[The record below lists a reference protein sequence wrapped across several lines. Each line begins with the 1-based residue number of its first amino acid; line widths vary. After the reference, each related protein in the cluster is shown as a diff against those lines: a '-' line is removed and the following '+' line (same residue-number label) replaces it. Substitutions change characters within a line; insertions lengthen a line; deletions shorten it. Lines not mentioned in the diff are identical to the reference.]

1 MALLLMLLL
10 AGPALAQPADCPAIP
25 VGPPV
30 NIGIRADL
38 GGQANSDRT
47 GCGHAKSGKTGRVTV
62 GVQLPGVPV
71 FGTICAPPP
80 PPPDQDSLHG
90 PPAPAGLLR
99 DDDTRDVLTG
109 RRLAPP
115 PAPLPPPLGPP

>member
-1 MALLLMLLL
+1 MALLVMLLL
-10 AGPALAQPADCPAIP
+10 AGAASAQAPDCPAIP

-30 NIGIRADL
+30 NISVRANAG
-38 GGQANSDRT
+38 GGQAKSD
-47 GCGHAKSGKTGRVTV
+47 KTGGGSARVP
-62 GVQLPGVPV
+62 LPGVPA

-80 PPPDQDSLHG
+80 PPPDRDVLHG
-90 PPAPAGLLR
+90 PAAPAGVLR

-109 RRLAPP
+109 RCLAPP